1 MMEHFAPHFDMLQDA
16 ILSIHDHVGV
26 GPKCSCGVE
35 PAPYKCEECF
45 HPLMLCK
52 TCIIST
58 HTQHPFHHIGEW
70 TGTHFQRISLSSIGA
85 VLHLGHRGEKCKN
98 RLPVSGRNTVIVH
111 TNGIHRV
118 CVDYCRCYNVPD
130 ANQLVRSQLFP
141 ATMERPETAFT
152 FAVLNDF
159 HIHSLT
165 SKKSA
170 LDYVD
175 ALQKLTSAAFPR
187 QTPVSTGYTF

>member
-1 MMEHFAPHFDMLQDA
+1 
-16 ILSIHDHVGV
+16 
-26 GPKCSCGVE
+26 
-35 PAPYKCEECF
+35 
-45 HPLMLCK
+45 
-52 TCIIST
+52 
-58 HTQHPFHHIGEW
+58 
-70 TGTHFQRISLSSIGA
+70 
-85 VLHLGHRGEKCKN
+85 
-98 RLPVSGRNTVIVH
+98 
-111 TNGIHRV
+111 
-118 CVDYCRCYNVPD
+118 
-130 ANQLVRSQLFP
+130 
-141 ATMERPETAFT
+141 MERPETAFT